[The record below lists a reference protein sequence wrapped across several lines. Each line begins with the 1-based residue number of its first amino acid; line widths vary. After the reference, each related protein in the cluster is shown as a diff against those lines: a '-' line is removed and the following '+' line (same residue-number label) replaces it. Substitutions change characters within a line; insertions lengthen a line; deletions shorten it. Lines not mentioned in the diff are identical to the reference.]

1 VKDKII
7 DALKACKDKLD
18 AEFYGLDDIFG
29 NNVAEQVQEPEAS
42 EVPEESEV
50 SEEPEVPEVSAN
62 E

>member
-1 VKDKII
+1 MKDKII

-42 EVPEESEV
+42 EVPE
-50 SEEPEVPEVSAN
+50 
-62 E
+62 